1 MPSENMR
8 DDRNPDNER
17 RSLMNRLITPIV
29 VVVIVVVLIMLIT
42 RPGEDGDENGD
53 QARKER
59 PITVELAPVVATTIH
74 DTVYGVGTLNPI
86 QTVHLKPEVNGKLM
100 IADFEEGGFVEKD
113 QVLFEIDDEKIR
125 KQFEARQAALASA
138 RIRLRYLQRNFERIS
153 SLRERDLVSEEQFDQ
168 SKTELESV
176 SSDVQR
182 LEAEL
187 ELATRQIEDTVLRA
201 PFDGYIS
208 RQIVDPG
215 TFVAAGETLAVIY
228 QIDPLQI
235 SFFVPE
241 EYAGRV
247 TRKQAVYAQVSAY
260 PDRRLK
266 GKVGFIS
273 PSVDE
278 GTRTFR
284 VRANIDN
291 PEHKIMPGSFASA
304 QLVIA
309 EREDRPVIPEQA
321 LVMTR
326 EGYIVY
332 VVGED
337 DNTARIQAVEIG
349 TREPGRV
356 EIVDGLSIGE
366 QVVVYGHMQLDD
378 GSPVDISDTWD
389 DKWLDKTGSANRE
402 TISPDSAAAFPKT
415 AMIQGG

>member
-8 DDRNPDNER
+8 DDQNPDNEH
-17 RSLMNRLITPIV
+17 RSIINRLITPIV
-29 VVVIVVVLIMLIT
+29 VIIIVVVLIMLVT
-42 RPGEDGDENGD
+42 RSGEDGDESGD
-53 QARKER
+53 QARQDK

-86 QTVHLKPEVNGKLM
+86 QTVNLKPEINGKL
-100 IADFEEGGFVEKD
+100 IAANFDEGGFVEKD

-125 KQFEARQAALASA
+125 KRFEARQAALAST

-153 SLRERDLVSEEQFDQ
+153 TLRERDLVSEEQFDEA
-168 SKTELESV
+168 KTELESV
-176 SSDVQR
+176 SSDVNR

-215 TFVAAGETLAVIY
+215 TFVSAGETLAVIY

-241 EYAGRV
+241 KYAGRV
-247 TRKQAVYAQVSAY
+247 ARKQDVYAQVSAY
-260 PDRRLK
+260 PDRRFK
-266 GKVGFIS
+266 GKVDFIS

-291 PEHKIMPGSFASA
+291 SEHKMMPGSFASA
-304 QLVIA
+304 QLVIE
-309 EREDRPVIPEQA
+309 ERQDRPVIPEQA

-337 DNTARIQAVEIG
+337 DNTARIQSVDIG
-349 TREPGRV
+349 TRETGRV
-356 EIVDGLSIGE
+356 EILDGLSIGE

-378 GSPVDISDTWD
+378 GSPVNIVDTWD
-389 DKWLDKTGSANRE
+389 EKWLDNTGSENRE
-402 TISPDSAAAFPKT
+402 TISPDRAAAFPKT
-415 AMIQGG
+415 AIIQGG